1 MERNIGEHIFLCSV
15 LVFEPHMVKFDLT
28 FCHGNVFC
36 IFICDI
42 DFSSMTSMIRSADA
56 SDLVMSRNTF
66 DIIIRELRI
75 NST

>member
-42 DFSSMTSMIRSADA
+42 DF
-56 SDLVMSRNTF
+56 F
-66 DIIIRELRI
+66 I
-75 NST
+75 NDFHDPLCGCQRPCHEQEHI